1 VVIYVNTNAFKAAM
15 VYNGDTQATTAEFL
29 GISRVALSEK
39 LNQKYDFRVPEIKM
53 LCKRWKLTPEKVYE
67 IFIE

>member
-1 VVIYVNTNAFKAAM
+1 MNINAFKAAM
-15 VYNGDTQATTAEFL
+15 VYNGDTQATTAEYL

-39 LNQKYDFRVPEIKM
+39 LNQKYDFRLPEIKM
-53 LCKRWKLTPEKVYE
+53 LCERWKLTPEKVYE

>member
-1 VVIYVNTNAFKAAM
+1 MNTNAFKAAM

-39 LNQKYDFRVPEIKM
+39 LNQKYDFRLPEIRM
-53 LCKRWKLTPEKVYE
+53 LCERWKLTPEKVYE

>member
-1 VVIYVNTNAFKAAM
+1 MNTNAFKAAM
-15 VYNGDTQATTAEFL
+15 VYNGDTQATTAEYL

-53 LCKRWKLTPEKVYE
+53 LCERWKLTPEKVYE

>member
-1 VVIYVNTNAFKAAM
+1 MNTNAFKAAM

-53 LCKRWKLTPEKVYE
+53 LCERWKLTPEKVYE

>member
-1 VVIYVNTNAFKAAM
+1 M
-15 VYNGDTQATTAEFL
+15 VYNGDTQATTAEYL

-39 LNQKYDFRVPEIKM
+39 LNQKYDFRLPEIKM
-53 LCKRWKLTPEKVYE
+53 LCERWKLTPEKVYE